1 MNCHAFPFQAAFI
14 PPRGTQNI
22 LLLPPESA
30 MDKLKI
36 GVIGSGTMGSG
47 IAQVFAAAG
56 HETLLFDADPQMVS
70 KAKKG
75 HSETMSKLVEKGKI
89 SREIAD
95 KILSQIRYIASPG
108 EFSECGLLIEAIV
121 ENKDIK
127 QKLFNDIEKIV
138 DDDCIIGTNT
148 SSLSVTSI
156 ASVCNKPERVIGIH
170 FFNPA
175 PLMPLVEIVKG
186 ISTSAETEKK
196 TKEIIDALG
205 KASVLAKDTPGFIV
219 NRIARPYY
227 GEAIRIYEEGIAD
240 FSTIDAAMKA
250 HGFKMGPFE
259 LMDLIGND
267 INYTVTE
274 TVWSQLFFDSRYKPS
289 ITQKR
294 LFEARRY
301 GRKSGQGYYNYLPG
315 SEMPSPLKDILLSE
329 KIFMRILSML
339 VNEAADALYFG
350 IASRDDIDMAMTKGV
365 NYPMGLLK
373 WCDEIGG
380 DNILSVLGQLKEEYS
395 EDRYRPCV
403 LLKRM
408 VREGRKFY

>member
-1 MNCHAFPFQAAFI
+1 MHDSFLRLVSKKFYFYPTLA
-14 PPRGTQNI
+14 
-22 LLLPPESA
+22 A

-36 GVIGSGTMGSG
+36 GVIGAGTMGSG
-47 IAQVFAAAG
+47 IAQVFAANG
-56 HETLLFDADPQMVS
+56 HETLLFDADPQMSS

-75 HSETMSKLVEKGKI
+75 HTESMSKLVERGKI
-89 SREIAD
+89 SKEIAD
-95 KILSQIRYIASPG
+95 KTLSHLKY
-108 EFSECGLLIEAIV
+108 
-121 ENKDIK
+121 
-127 QKLFNDIEKIV
+127 FNDIEKIV
-138 DDDCIIGTNT
+138 DEDCILGTNT

-175 PLMPLVEIVKG
+175 PIMPLVEIIKG
-186 ISTSAETEKK
+186 ITTNTATEKK

-205 KASVLAKDTPGFIV
+205 KSSVLAKDTPGFIV

-240 FSTIDAAMKA
+240 FATIDAAMKN

-274 TVWSQLFFDSRYKPS
+274 TVWSQLFFDARYKPS
-289 ITQKR
+289 LTQKR
-294 LFEARRY
+294 LFEAKRF
-301 GRKSGQGYYNYLPG
+301 GRKSGQGYYSYLPG
-315 SEMPSPLKDILLSE
+315 NVIPSPVKDDVLRE

-339 VNEAADALYFG
+339 INEAAEALHLG
-350 IASRDDIDMAMTKGV
+350 IASREDIDLAMTKGV
-365 NYPMGLLK
+365 NYPKGLLK

-380 DNILSVLGQLKEEYS
+380 DNILSVMSELKEEYA
-395 EDRYRPCV
+395 EERYRPCV
-403 LLKRM
+403 LLKRI
-408 VREGRKFY
+408 VKEKRKFY